1 MSGREFGYADQAAFS
16 AFTTEALASDI
27 NYEIEI
33 PLDYWKQ
40 HASIIPDDVNRRVN
54 QLKHFLKLYQ
64 GDYSDYDA
72 DGFPVTVNMHRL
84 SANVMADTLAAF
96 PPVFKMSGGGT
107 PETPP
112 EGPDGLPAPPE
123 QPEESNPLES
133 DGDELEM
140 SPRFMQTLQDALYC
154 AIVDH
159 IRFGCG
165 LLMVQGGEYGA
176 EVVAPQ
182 PIYWYPADRGA
193 DVLAVKKPKEI
204 ELYINEPPGVLVYER
219 WSNVDDDTQSTR
231 GDGSLGRLL
240 GSEMEMLGDEA
251 GWNVVQEYSTGRAT
265 PLINI
270 PRRPATGDWGRSL
283 YLDITSLT
291 MELNRRLG
299 QNSSILTEHGWPRE
313 VLLPNTE
320 EQLNRSY
327 DALIDGAS
335 EGKEEAQVDIDWVTQ
350 QTRLGRWR
358 KSTIGVLSSRWR
370 DVKYLQWTGRLNDH
384 FNQIDE
390 IKMQLYVQSH
400 VPPAL
405 YGDGMTNFP
414 AAGVA
419 LEKQYIRLH
428 LYVMQLQA
436 TFINALRKAVL
447 IGAMYEGAG
456 ESELRRMAEGLVIE
470 WPNIFDE
477 GDQQNEL
484 RLDENVEAEEMVPG
498 EEMAAMS
505 QNGSGP

>member
-1 MSGREFGYADQAAFS
+1 
-16 AFTTEALASDI
+16 
-27 NYEIEI
+27 
-33 PLDYWKQ
+33 
-40 HASIIPDDVNRRVN
+40 
-54 QLKHFLKLYQ
+54 
-64 GDYSDYDA
+64 
-72 DGFPVTVNMHRL
+72 
-84 SANVMADTLAAF
+84 
-96 PPVFKMSGGGT
+96 
-107 PETPP
+107 
-112 EGPDGLPAPPE
+112 
-123 QPEESNPLES
+123 
-133 DGDELEM
+133 M

-165 LLMVQGGEYGA
+165 LLMVQGGDYGA

-219 WSNVDDDTQSTR
+219 WSNVDDDAQSTR

-240 GSEMEMLGDEA
+240 SSEMEMLGDEA

>member
-1 MSGREFGYADQAAFS
+1 MTREFGYADQTEYS
-16 AFTTEALASDI
+16 AWATEQLASDI

-40 HASIIPDDVNRRVN
+40 HASIVPDDVNRRVN

-96 PPVFKMSGGGT
+96 PPVFKMSGGGR

-112 EGPDGLPAPPE
+112 ESPDGLPAPPE

-219 WSNVDDDTQSTR
+219 WSNVDDDAQSTR

-240 GSEMEMLGDEA
+240 SSEMEMLGDEA

-335 EGKEEAQVDIDWVTQ
+335 EGKSEQQIDIDWVTQ

-358 KSTIGVLSSRWR
+358 KSTVGVLSSRWR

>member
-1 MSGREFGYADQAAFS
+1 MSERQFGYADQTAFS
-16 AFTTEALASDI
+16 AFTTEQLASDI

-64 GDYSDYDA
+64 GDYSDYDS

-96 PPVFKMSGGGT
+96 PPVFKMSGTGT
-107 PETPP
+107 PATPP
-112 EGPDGLPAPPE
+112 EAPDALPAPPE
-123 QPEESNPLES
+123 PSEA
-133 DGDELEM
+133 DDELEM

-165 LLMVQGGEYGA
+165 LLMVQGGDYGA

-219 WSNVDDDTQSTR
+219 WSNVDDDTQSTS
-231 GDGSLGRLL
+231 GAGSLGRLL
-240 GSEMEMLGDEA
+240 GSEMETLGDEA
-251 GWNVVQEYSTGRAT
+251 GWDVVQEYSVGRAT

-313 VLLPNTE
+313 VLLPNTD

-327 DALIDGAS
+327 DALIDGADQ
-335 EGKEEAQVDIDWVTQ
+335 GKDEREVDIDWVTQ
-350 QTRLGRWR
+350 QIRLGRWR
-358 KSTIGVLSSRWR
+358 KSTIGVLSSRYR
-370 DVKYLQWTGRLNDH
+370 DIKYLQWTGRLNDH

-447 IGAMYEGAG
+447 IGAMYEGKGAG
-456 ESELRRMAEGLVIE
+456 ELRALAEGLVIE

-477 GDQQNEL
+477 GDQRNEL
-484 RLDENVEAEEMVPG
+484 RLDENVEAEEMVTG

-505 QNGSGP
+505 QNGTGP

>member
-1 MSGREFGYADQAAFS
+1 
-16 AFTTEALASDI
+16 
-27 NYEIEI
+27 
-33 PLDYWKQ
+33 
-40 HASIIPDDVNRRVN
+40 
-54 QLKHFLKLYQ
+54 
-64 GDYSDYDA
+64 
-72 DGFPVTVNMHRL
+72 
-84 SANVMADTLAAF
+84 
-96 PPVFKMSGGGT
+96 
-107 PETPP
+107 
-112 EGPDGLPAPPE
+112 
-123 QPEESNPLES
+123 
-133 DGDELEM
+133 
-140 SPRFMQTLQDALYC
+140 
-154 AIVDH
+154 
-159 IRFGCG
+159 
-165 LLMVQGGEYGA
+165 MVQGGDYGA

-251 GWNVVQEYSTGRAT
+251 GWDVVQEYSTGRAT

-327 DALIDGAS
+327 DALIDGADQ
-335 EGKEEAQVDIDWVTQ
+335 GKDEKEVDIDWVTQ
-350 QTRLGRWR
+350 QIRLGRWR
-358 KSTIGVLSSRWR
+358 KSTIGVLSSRYR
-370 DVKYLQWTGRLNDH
+370 DIKYLQWTGRLNDH

-447 IGAMYEGAG
+447 IGAMYEGKGAG
-456 ESELRRMAEGLVIE
+456 ELRSLAEGLVIE

-477 GDQQNEL
+477 GDQRNEL

-498 EEMAAMS
+498 GEMATMS
-505 QNGSGP
+505 QNESGP